1 MSPYDLLAD
10 LVTDSSSRKLSGDK
24 TSVTVTTTKPL
35 HLPDPFFAFTSLYDR
50 SMTIPLHAQ

>member
-1 MSPYDLLAD
+1 MKSIDIHWKAQY
-10 LVTDSSSRKLSGDK
+10 RKLSSDK

>member
-1 MSPYDLLAD
+1 
-10 LVTDSSSRKLSGDK
+10 
-24 TSVTVTTTKPL
+24 VTVTTTKPL